1 MGPAPA
7 LLDRR
12 LLFFTGKGGVGK
24 STVTAATALL
34 AAEHG
39 KRVLLVEVDA
49 KNNLTALFEHA
60 PVGFEPRQ
68 VHPGVYAMQMD
79 TEASLREYLKVQ
91 AKVPVFGRI
100 GPIARAFDFVATA
113 APGVKE
119 ILTVGKVCWELRESL
134 AGRAD
139 WDLIV
144 VDAAA
149 TGHVISQ
156 LDAPGAIQELVQVGP
171 IRNQTGWMVD
181 LLSDPSLTALNV
193 VTSPEEMPV
202 NETIEL
208 VATAR
213 QELDVPLGVVI
224 VNRVLPELFTHA
236 DEAVFDALREPGPAE
251 VLQDRAGHGVDRG
264 ARRGAARRLDASE
277 PLGAP
282 GPPARGGRPAVAADP
297 VPVRPRPR
305 AAGHPHGGGGAGPGA
320 RMTDDAPSLA
330 ALLSTREVVV
340 FCGSGGVGKTS
351 VAAASALTAAARLGG
366 KVLVLTIDPARRLAD
381 ALGLEAFGNVARRV
395 PLDAYAELGV
405 EPRGEL
411 WAAMLDTKRS
421 WDELV
426 LRHAPDEATAYRI
439 LDNRMYHNVTSRFV
453 QSHDYIA
460 MERLY
465 EIHASGEYDLIIID
479 TPPTRNAID
488 FLEAPARMAE
498 FFGGRLLR
506 WLTMPYRL
514 GGGRGGRMFNA
525 ASRPFYQMADRVLG
539 SQFLQDIAEFFL
551 NFQSMYGGF
560 VERAQSVEQLLH
572 DRRTTFAVVTT
583 LEGAPLREAETFCRE
598 LATRGFDL
606 GALVLN
612 KVLPDYLLSPD
623 GEHAADVLGRDHD
636 ALAREL
642 AETGGADAALADT
655 ASTARVLRTLADSF
669 HNYEVVARREA
680 ELRTELS
687 RLARPGPEVVVSV
700 PSFDADIADVRGLA
714 RIGEVLFAHGAPVV
728 PGGGG
733 AGTIPP

>member
-1 MGPAPA
+1 
-7 LLDRR
+7 
-12 LLFFTGKGGVGK
+12 
-24 STVTAATALL
+24 VT
-34 AAEHG
+34 
-39 KRVLLVEVDA
+39 DA
-49 KNNLTALFEHA
+49 
-60 PVGFEPRQ
+60 
-68 VHPGVYAMQMD
+68 
-79 TEASLREYLKVQ
+79 
-91 AKVPVFGRI
+91 
-100 GPIARAFDFVATA
+100 
-113 APGVKE
+113 
-119 ILTVGKVCWELRESL
+119 
-134 AGRAD
+134 
-139 WDLIV
+139 
-144 VDAAA
+144 
-149 TGHVISQ
+149 
-156 LDAPGAIQELVQVGP
+156 
-171 IRNQTGWMVD
+171 
-181 LLSDPSLTALNV
+181 
-193 VTSPEEMPV
+193 
-202 NETIEL
+202 
-208 VATAR
+208 
-213 QELDVPLGVVI
+213 
-224 VNRVLPELFTHA
+224 
-236 DEAVFDALREPGPAE
+236 
-251 VLQDRAGHGVDRG
+251 
-264 ARRGAARRLDASE
+264 
-277 PLGAP
+277 
-282 GPPARGGRPAVAADP
+282 
-297 VPVRPRPR
+297 
-305 AAGHPHGGGGAGPGA
+305 
-320 RMTDDAPSLA
+320 APSLA
-330 ALLSTREVVV
+330 ALLSAREVVV
-340 FCGSGGVGKTS
+340 YCGSGGVGKTS

-395 PLDAYAELGV
+395 PLDVYAELGV

-465 EIHASGEYDLIIID
+465 EIHASGEYDLIVID

-506 WLTMPYRL
+506 WITMPYRI

-623 GEHAADVLGRDHD
+623 GDQAADVIGRDHD
-636 ALAREL
+636 TLASEL
-642 AETGGADAALADT
+642 AKADGEPDGALSDT
-655 ASTARVLRTLADSF
+655 KSTARVLRTLADSF

-687 RLARPGPEVVVSV
+687 RLAPPGPEVVVSV
-700 PSFDADIADVRGLA
+700 PAFDADIADVRGLA

-728 PGGGG
+728 PGAG
-733 AGTIPP
+733 AGADTIPP